1 MNEVNLRTARPPRS
15 LQRNDSACAMA
26 HKPLLLT
33 LSAQSSTL
41 FSGNLNLFCTTEVSS
56 LILLPFSPNHTKI
69 KQIQK
74 DLFLVKNKKQIQQ
87 VCKYASARMLN
98 PCFVL
103 QLEDLRSHSTRELQ
117 LHFFRSFLFIPHYMQ
132 ISSYVEHN

>member
-87 VCKYASARMLN
+87 VCKCKNVESLFCITIRGFAFTFYKGAATPLFPFIFVHTALYANIKLCRA
-98 PCFVL
+98 
-103 QLEDLRSHSTRELQ
+103 
-117 LHFFRSFLFIPHYMQ
+117 
-132 ISSYVEHN
+132 